1 MSVNLTNPPIDRRRL
16 SDEDKALYDRS
27 GMHASAQKALAR
39 TRAYRGQQKYE
50 RNRPPNTQTRTPRNE
65 FFGDIAIQQQRMR
78 ELGMDNR
85 RAESFV
91 PD

>member
-1 MSVNLTNPPIDRRRL
+1 MSVNVMNPPIDRRRL
-16 SDEDKALYDRS
+16 SDEDKALYNRS
-27 GMHASAQKALAR
+27 GMHSMAQRALAR
-39 TRAYRGQQKYE
+39 TRAYRGRQKYE
-50 RNRPPNTQTRTPRNE
+50 RNRPPNTQSRTPRNA

-78 ELGMDNR
+78 QLGMQNR